1 MSLSGKSKADI
12 ITSSPERIDAAQGG
26 IWQRVEQ
33 LIGRLDFQGL
43 VRIEEPVNGVYT
55 AVFRKGTDP
64 HAVKGSISTIW
75 PEVKL
80 TYNGLEVNEATE
92 YDFSHDVEIVAK
104 ANLFGHKG
112 VTQRVVLRFKEDLS
126 HECEFLALSLA
137 KEHNPGLLEDLVT
150 DVTSQTIA
158 IAPQATEGVIST
170 PARVVLTF
178 KLSDG
183 AVLKLANELLESGV
197 TPLDLTQPRMLTVV
211 AANGTAKHYELLL
224 QQPQTIGWALGDMS
238 YEYGSTSVPVEASA
252 SSGLPLTFTS
262 THPEVATVAGGRLH
276 IGFPGTT
283 TLTALQ
289 AGEGIWAEAQPITRQ
304 VTVTKR
310 PVTVR
315 IKDVLYRAGYPVIPQ
330 YEYSNL
336 AKDAD
341 TASIPSSYEQGCF
354 TVKDA
359 EGKEV
364 SLPGELPVGV
374 YTVDTVRGKHFA
386 TSCYTIS
393 PQSARFEVVQADR
406 WQVKITV
413 RNTDGVLSGAT
424 VLLGMEKRLTDNGGD
439 AAWYLP
445 AGGKYLFEARMP
457 GYAPATVEVFTEQRN
472 IAQTV
477 TLQRGT
483 IELKYTVSSS
493 VEGQILG
500 PAFQRLAP
508 NSVGEEVYVVPAL
521 GYKFAQWSDG
531 KLDNPRRDGHLT
543 QSVEFMAQF
552 SRVQVLL
559 RYTAAGGGTLKNGA
573 VEQQVDYG
581 ADGPTV
587 EAVPDSGYYFQGW
600 SDGVSSPV
608 RTDRAVKRDVL
619 VEAIFGKY
627 YTIPATEDFE
637 LGVLGNGWYSESKGK
652 SYNPWGITTLK
663 QSELEPLD
671 GHYAYCNSDAM
682 GRNGRT
688 ESYLYT
694 PCYRLG
700 NAWSGDLIV
709 SFDYGSKNVNA
720 RTDQFWVELS
730 VDTGAWV
737 KIGEVEHNTRGTL
750 LLTVAGSEL
759 EGKRTVQFRW
769 GYKAMWAYAVG
780 IDNVVIAK
788 KSNEK
793 LNLQYVA
800 DPTGSCTFDKLRDDG
815 ALDVP
820 NITAQE
826 VIVGERPA
834 AVRANPAPGFT
845 FVSWEN
851 GSKDSIRMLKCGVYI
866 SQTFTATCRNRLK
879 STITYQIAPT
889 GAGVCRMDGQDVA
902 MQEVDTGGDA
912 KPVTAVPASG
922 YRFLYWSDSGD
933 TCQVYTRRNVRTSE
947 IVTAVFAKVDS
958 FATEFLVVNEAG
970 EPLLGAVVAISG
982 QEFATNADGRASIL
996 LEEGDYPYR
1005 VGMPGDHTWE
1015 GIAKVSLIK
1024 SLNRAVLAKSSF
1036 TVTFAVGLNG
1046 ERIPGVSIKVN
1057 GQTRITDTVGL
1068 ASIELPN
1075 GVYTY
1080 QASKEGYDATQG
1092 EITVKDADLLVEI
1105 PLIRSQKPKPE
1116 PKPDIVDST
1125 LLAGILASPNPCGD
1139 VLRLEHTEALR
1150 LVEVLNASGQTV
1162 QTSRHD
1168 GRPELL
1174 LGMETLPAGL
1184 YILRL
1189 VDCQGGT
1196 RNLRVVKR

>member
-1 MSLSGKSKADI
+1 MPEPDGFYAVSLKSEAEHN
-12 ITSSPERIDAAQGG
+12 ERISVPTVAYALRRDEVDE
-26 IWQRVEQ
+26 WTMEM
-33 LIGRLDFQGL
+33 
-43 VRIEEPVNGVYT
+43 
-55 AVFRKGTDP
+55 VFRTEGPQFGTLLE
-64 HAVKGSISTIW
+64 AYGFKVYS
-75 PEVKL
+75 
-80 TYNGLEVNEATE
+80 GLEVNEATV

-104 ANLFGHKG
+104 ADLFGHKG
-112 VTQRVVLRFKEDLS
+112 VTQRCVLRFKEDLS
-126 HECEFLALSLA
+126 HECELLALSLA
-137 KEHNPGLLEDLVT
+137 KEHNPGLLVDLVA
-150 DVTSQTIA
+150 DVASQTIVV
-158 IAPQATEGVIST
+158 APQATDGAINT

-183 AVLKLANELLESGV
+183 AVLKLANDLLESGI
-197 TPLDLTQPRMLTVV
+197 THIDLTQPRMLTVV
-211 AANGTAKHYELLL
+211 AANGATRHYELRL
-224 QQPQTIGWALGDMS
+224 QQSQTIGWTLGIAS
-238 YEYGSTSVPVEASA
+238 YEYGSVPVPVEASA

-276 IGFPGTT
+276 IGCPGTT
-283 TLTALQ
+283 TLAALQ
-289 AGEGIWAEAQPITRQ
+289 PGEGIWAEAKPITRQ

-310 PVTVR
+310 PFAVR
-315 IKDVLYRAGYPVIPQ
+315 MRDVLYKAGYPVVPQ

-341 TASIPSSYEQGCF
+341 TASIPNPYGQGCF

-359 EGKEV
+359 EGRGV
-364 SLPGELPVGV
+364 TMPSELPVGV
-374 YTVDTVRGKHFA
+374 YTVDTVEGKHFA
-386 TSCYTIS
+386 TSCYTVS
-393 PQSARFEVVQADR
+393 PQPARFEVVQADR
-406 WQVKITV
+406 WQVKISV
-413 RNTDGVLSGAT
+413 RNADEALSGAT
-424 VLLGMEKRLTDNGGD
+424 VLLGMEKRLTDSEGN
-439 AAWYLP
+439 AVWYPP
-445 AGGKYLFEARMP
+445 AGEKYLFGVRMP
-457 GYAPATVEVFTEQRN
+457 GHAPATVEVFTEQRN

-477 TLQRGT
+477 TLQEGT
-483 IELKYTVSSS
+483 IELKYTVASSA
-493 VEGQILG
+493 EGRILG

-508 NSVGEEVYVVPAL
+508 NSEGEEVYVVPAS

-531 KLDNPRRDGHLT
+531 KLDNPRRDGHLA

-552 SRVQVLL
+552 SREQVLL
-559 RYTAAGGGTLKNGA
+559 RYTAARGGTLKNGA
-573 VEQQVDYG
+573 VEQKVDYG

-600 SDGVSSPV
+600 SDEVATPV
-608 RTDRAVKRDVL
+608 RTDRMVKRNVQA
-619 VEAIFGKY
+619 EAVFGKY

-652 SYNPWGITTLK
+652 SYNHWGITTLK

-709 SFDYGSKNVNA
+709 SFDYGSQNVNA

-788 KSNEK
+788 KSNGK
-793 LNLQYVA
+793 LSLQYVA
-800 DPTGSCTFDKLRDDG
+800 DPAGSCTFDRLKDDG
-815 ALDVP
+815 TLDVP
-820 NITAQE
+820 NITVQE
-826 VIVGERPA
+826 VAVGERPA
-834 AVRANPAPGFT
+834 MVRANPAPGFT
-845 FVSWEN
+845 FVSWED
-851 GSKDSIRMLKCGVYI
+851 GSTDSIRMVKRGVYI

-879 STITYQIAPT
+879 STITYQIAPA
-889 GAGVCRMDGQDVA
+889 GAGVCRIDGVDAVA
-902 MQEVDTGGDA
+902 QEVDTGGDA

-933 TCQVYTRRNVRTSE
+933 TCRVYTKQNVRTSE
-947 IVTAVFAKVDS
+947 TVMAVFTKVDS

-970 EPLLGAVVAISG
+970 EPLQQAVVAVSG
-982 QEFATNADGRASIL
+982 QRLATNADGRVSIQ

-1005 VGMPGDHTWE
+1005 VGMPGYHTRD

-1024 SLNRAVLAKSSF
+1024 SPNRAVLVKSSF

-1057 GQTRITDTVGL
+1057 GQTRITDSVGL

-1075 GVYTY
+1075 GIYTY

-1105 PLIRSQKPKPE
+1105 PLIRSQNPKPKPT
-1116 PKPDIVDST
+1116 PDIVEST
-1125 LLAGILASPNPCGD
+1125 LLAGILAYPNPCGE

-1150 LVEVLNASGQTV
+1150 LVEVLNASGQT
-1162 QTSRHD
+1162 
-1168 GRPELL
+1168 
-1174 LGMETLPAGL
+1174 AG
-1184 YILRL
+1184 
-1189 VDCQGGT
+1189 Q
-1196 RNLRVVKR
+1196 